1 MADEVLAQRE
11 AGIALTQQA
20 VLFRASNHSAPVEL
34 ELMRRDIPFVKYGG
48 LKFLEAA
55 HVKDL
60 LAILRLVENPKGRMA
75 GLRVLQLIPGIGPT
89 TANRILDQLGT
100 AAEPSEMLKQAQVPS
115 QASEDWPAFSKLFE
129 QLRSSRMKWPQD
141 MELALQWYLPH
152 LERIHDHAPSR
163 KADLEQLQRMANT
176 YASRERFL
184 TELTLDPPQATSEQ
198 AGPPHRDEDYLILST
213 IHSAKGQEW
222 SAVQVINAV
231 DGCIPSDMATGS
243 LEEIEE
249 ERRLL
254 YVAMTRAKHHL
265 QVIVP
270 QRFYVPQQR
279 GAGDRHLYAGRTR
292 FIDEETAKMF
302 EQRVWPE
309 GAQAPHTSAAQA
321 QPVMQVRRRAGAVWR

>member
-115 QASEDWPAFSKLFE
+115 QASEDW
-129 QLRSSRMKWPQD
+129 RNGW
-141 MELALQWYLPH
+141 
-152 LERIHDHAPSR
+152 
-163 KADLEQLQRMANT
+163 
-176 YASRERFL
+176 
-184 TELTLDPPQATSEQ
+184 
-198 AGPPHRDEDYLILST
+198 
-213 IHSAKGQEW
+213 
-222 SAVQVINAV
+222 
-231 DGCIPSDMATGS
+231 C
-243 LEEIEE
+243 
-249 ERRLL
+249 
-254 YVAMTRAKHHL
+254 
-265 QVIVP
+265 
-270 QRFYVPQQR
+270 
-279 GAGDRHLYAGRTR
+279 
-292 FIDEETAKMF
+292 
-302 EQRVWPE
+302 
-309 GAQAPHTSAAQA
+309 
-321 QPVMQVRRRAGAVWR
+321 